1 MTEAGAV
8 RPGGRTA
15 AVRAAVLRATGD
27 MLVESGLRGLELT
40 DVAERAGVGKS
51 TVYRRWGSM
60 PALVTDLLC
69 DMAETSLPCAD
80 TGSLRGDLRSNAALV
95 RRTLS
100 DRRQGRLFK
109 AIIAA
114 ATYDPRT
121 AEALATF
128 YDRRVTEWSGCV
140 VDAVARGEAP
150 EETDAAA
157 VIRQVSA
164 PLYYQFLTS
173 TKPLSAKDVQRAVDA
188 AIAAIAAGVFV
199 RGKPGTAVR

>member
-1 MTEAGAV
+1 VTEAGTS

-15 AVRAAVLRATGD
+15 AVRAAVLRETGD

-40 DVAERAGVGKS
+40 DVAARAGVGKS
-51 TVYRRWGSM
+51 TVYRRWGSVS
-60 PALVTDLLC
+60 ALVTDLLC
-69 DMAETSLPCAD
+69 DMAATSLPRAD

-109 AIIAA
+109 AVIAA

-121 AEALATF
+121 AEALSTF
-128 YDRRVTEWSGCV
+128 YERRIAEWKGCV

-150 EETDAAA
+150 EGTDAAA
-157 VIRQVSA
+157 AIRQVSA

-173 TKPLSAKDVQRAVDA
+173 TTPLTAKDVQRAVDA

-199 RGKPGTAVR
+199 RGKSGTAVR